1 METFCALTKVVVLT
15 DAEAN
20 IETVLPSAF
29 IQAVVRLV
37 HPPANT
43 LINGGLECTG
53 IVTALP

>member
-37 HPPANT
+37 HPAA
-43 LINGGLECTG
+43 
-53 IVTALP
+53 VT